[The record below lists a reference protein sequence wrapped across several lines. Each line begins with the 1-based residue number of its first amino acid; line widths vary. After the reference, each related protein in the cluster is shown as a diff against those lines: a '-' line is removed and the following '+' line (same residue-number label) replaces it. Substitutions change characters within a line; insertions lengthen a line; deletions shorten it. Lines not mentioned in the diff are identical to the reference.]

1 MPNFDK
7 IASRVTAVGLL
18 SFGVQDVRASLFGL
32 TKPQVLLFG
41 TQEGDLAR
49 GWDVLTSL
57 QVEMHARCSTVESCN
72 EEDQAENLQQIAK
85 GFLRFLS
92 LTNDSVLR
100 STASDV
106 PTTSANINPD
116 KWTNMSIYNKFDAWY
131 QAAHQHLEN
140 GTTSGDE
147 GPARIWDE
155 FRPATPD
162 EIAEFFEL
170 LKSQPEEGFIEKFM
184 ILYDQFLDEIFDRYY
199 KIAKGLDGDDDP
211 DTWNNFDEAEAQAVF
226 TAHIFAEF
234 DYDYL
239 AVLA

>member
-32 TKPQVLLFG
+32 TKPQVLLFK
-41 TQEGDLAR
+41 TKQEEVAH

-57 QVEMHARCSTVESCN
+57 QVEMHARCSTVESCDA
-72 EEDQAENLQQIAK
+72 EDQAENLQQIAK

-140 GTTSGDE
+140 GTT
-147 GPARIWDE
+147 
-155 FRPATPD
+155 
-162 EIAEFFEL
+162 
-170 LKSQPEEGFIEKFM
+170 
-184 ILYDQFLDEIFDRYY
+184 
-199 KIAKGLDGDDDP
+199 
-211 DTWNNFDEAEAQAVF
+211 
-226 TAHIFAEF
+226 
-234 DYDYL
+234 
-239 AVLA
+239 